1 MPKEIIVAIIGAIAT
16 IAAAFLGAGSKA
28 DSDGANRSATPGVP
42 NRWRMR
48 RLVIGVLVLVIGL
61 LLVGISLGAAEQ
73 RRHEE
78 LERAA
83 NASALASSYVKLI
96 SQGIGKKPYVMP
108 AVLMLVTLELSKDGK
123 SILSDRRTFYYVQ
136 ALEDLKRDGGTFSE
150 EYHSHWNI
158 EQIAGAD
165 SESITEGFESGKVGY
180 NVEFELPK
188 GNRHSVLTGA
198 QAVTPLEIAA
208 HRPPVHMFDVGSR
221 DDAYCYPNDQEDVI
235 EELTIVV
242 QSNSLKLSLPGYP
255 DRDAA
260 RQNGKQVQ
268 YFEPQ
273 IFTAQASS
281 NHNSSIVAR
290 FRDVRPKEVV
300 GVHIQWGLAELTG
313 SAHTNKSKMK
323 HKS

>member
-1 MPKEIIVAIIGAIAT
+1 MPKEIIVAIIGALAT
-16 IAAAFLGAGSKA
+16 IVAAFLGAGSKA
-28 DSDGANRSATPGVP
+28 SSASANQSAAPAHP
-42 NRWRMR
+42 SRWRMR
-48 RLVIGVLVLVIGL
+48 GVILGVLVLVIGL
-61 LLVGISLGAAEQ
+61 LLVGISFGAAEQ

-83 NASALASSYVKLI
+83 NANVLSSSYVKLI

-108 AVLMLVTLELSKDGK
+108 AVLMLITLELSKDGK
-123 SILSDRRTFYYVQ
+123 SITSDRRTFYYVQ
-136 ALEDLKRDGGTFSE
+136 ALEDLKRDGGSFPE

-165 SESITEGFESGKVGY
+165 NESITEGFESGKVGY

-188 GNRHSVLTGA
+188 GERHSLLTGA
-198 QAVTPLEIAA
+198 HTVTPLEVPS
-208 HRPPVHMFDVGSR
+208 HRPPVHMFEVGSH
-221 DDAYCYPNDQEDVI
+221 DDAYCYPNDQEDII

-268 YFEPQ
+268 YFAPQ

-300 GVHIQWGLAELTG
+300 GVHIQWGVAELTG
-313 SAHTNKSKMK
+313 SAHTTKSKMK